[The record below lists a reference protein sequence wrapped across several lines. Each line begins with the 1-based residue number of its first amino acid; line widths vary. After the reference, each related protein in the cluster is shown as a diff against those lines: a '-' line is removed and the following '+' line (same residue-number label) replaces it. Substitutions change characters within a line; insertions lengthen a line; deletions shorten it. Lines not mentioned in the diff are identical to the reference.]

1 MTSPRQ
7 RVAPRRRSLFAL
19 VGAVLLATGASDA
32 RAVTEIRTSIGLP
45 PSHPTVT
52 HALPAFSKAVEAE
65 SKGSLNVRGF
75 SGGSLLTLKAS
86 KDGLKSGVADAV
98 LVYAPG
104 YYPAE
109 FKYGAFLA
117 SLSLLGA
124 DIAATAGAATELNLG
139 CPKCLAEFAAQGAV
153 YVGSYSSPA
162 FYLITRTPVTSVEQ
176 IKALK
181 ISTGS
186 SQTWARWVQYFEATP
201 VGIPANEM
209 YSGLN
214 SGNIDASIQSIS
226 ALKGYSL
233 WDVAKG
239 MTLVNLGTSTPAL
252 TVYAR
257 SFWKSLTDDQ
267 RRALLAAAA
276 ETTAAQTVRYNNL
289 DNEVA
294 KAAAGQGVSLVQPD
308 AGLAEAHAKFIVDD
322 LETFAKT
329 SEDDGVAEARQ
340 LIATYRG
347 LVQKWEK
354 LIAATGYDEAKLAA
368 LYRREIFDKLDPK
381 TFGM

>member
-1 MTSPRQ
+1 M
-7 RVAPRRRSLFAL
+7 FAL
-19 VGAVLLATGASDA
+19 VGAVLLAAGAGDA
-32 RAVTEIRTSIGLP
+32 RAATEIRTSIGLP

-65 SKGSLNVRGF
+65 SNGSLKIRGF
-75 SGGSLLTLKAS
+75 TGGSLLTLKAS

-117 SLSLLGA
+117 SLSLLGS
-124 DIAATAGAATELNLG
+124 DPAATAGAMTEVNLG
-139 CPKCLAEFAAQGAV
+139 CKPCLAEFTAQGAV
-153 YVGSYSSPA
+153 YTGSYSSPA
-162 FYLITRTPVTSVEQ
+162 FHLISRTPISSVDQ
-176 IKALK
+176 IKGLK

-186 SQTWARWVQYFEATP
+186 SQTWARWVQFFEATP

-214 SGNIDASIQSIS
+214 SGNIDASIQSVS
-226 ALKGYSL
+226 ALKAYSL

-239 MTLVNLGTSTPAL
+239 MTMVNLGTSTPAL

-257 SFWKSLTDDQ
+257 SFWRDLNEDQ
-267 RRALLAAAA
+267 RRALLASAGA
-276 ETTAAQTVRYNNL
+276 TTAAQAVRYNSL
-289 DNEVA
+289 DTEVA
-294 KAAAGQGVSLVQPD
+294 KAASGNGVTLAQPD
-308 AGLAEAHAKFIVDD
+308 AGLNAAHAKFVVQD
-322 LETFAKT
+322 LEGFAKS
-329 SEDDGVAEARQ
+329 SEEAGIAEARQ
-340 LIATYRG
+340 LIDSYRG
-347 LVQKWEK
+347 LIQKWTK
-354 LIAATGYDEAKLAA
+354 LVAETGYDEARIAA